1 MIHSPGSMPTGNF
14 DEPVV
19 SSPPTTEPARTLR
32 LPAAYYS
39 APLSEVKPIF
49 PAWVPWGC
57 GSAAALFLVL
67 MFAGSAAL
75 TGPRLASF
83 LDFVLGISVGEMKGM
98 YESDITEAQ
107 QEAFDA
113 ELKRMREQLRDGKI
127 TVQKVQPFLQAMQK
141 AVGDEKVTSQELEG
155 LTKIARESATPPA
168 VNR

>member
-19 SSPPTTEPARTLR
+19 STPPPIKTARSMR

-57 GSAAALFLVL
+57 GSAAALFLLL

-75 TGPRLASF
+75 TGPRLGAL
-83 LDFVLGISVGEMKGM
+83 LDFVLNVSVGEMKGM
-98 YESDITEAQ
+98 YTSDVSRAQ
-107 QEAFDA
+107 QDAFDA
-113 ELKRMREQLRDGKI
+113 ELKRMREQLRDGTI
-127 TVQKVQPFLQAMQK
+127 SVQKVQPFLQAMQQT
-141 AVGDEKVTSQELEG
+141 VGDEKVTPEELEN
-155 LTKIARESATPPA
+155 LTKIVRESATPPA